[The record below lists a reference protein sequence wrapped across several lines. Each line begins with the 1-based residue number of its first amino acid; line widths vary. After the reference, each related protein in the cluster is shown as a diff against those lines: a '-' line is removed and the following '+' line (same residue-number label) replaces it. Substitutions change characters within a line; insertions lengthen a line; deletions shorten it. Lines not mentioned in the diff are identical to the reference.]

1 MIEPQTFYPEPEPP
15 KTAGEMLAFA
25 RKGWDLSVEDV
36 ASNLNLGVAVINAL
50 ERDQYDLLPGHTFV
64 KGYIRSYAILL
75 RLKPNKVIKRIVLH
89 PESAEITSKNMRR
102 PLKHKACDW
111 INKPKNKSGGLLFKS
126 VLVII
131 LLAGVG
137 LFGLNQLSHLDAEK
151 LAVFLKLPLPEK
163 LDKTND
169 NEFSLSTKHNLEI

>member
-64 KGYIRSYAILL
+64 KGYIRSLCHFIAPKAQQSNQAYCVAS
-75 RLKPNKVIKRIVLH
+75 RICRDNLQ
-89 PESAEITSKNMRR
+89 
-102 PLKHKACDW
+102 KHAPTTKAQ
-111 INKPKNKSGGLLFKS
+111 GL
-126 VLVII
+126 
-131 LLAGVG
+131 
-137 LFGLNQLSHLDAEK
+137 
-151 LAVFLKLPLPEK
+151 
-163 LDKTND
+163 
-169 NEFSLSTKHNLEI
+169 